1 MSYFS
6 DDYWRQSYK
15 AKAQLMADRGYA
27 EVSPFDFY
35 RELFPL
41 GSLSSGRNDRK
52 ANIIASQIR
61 DKESGQRTRQWIVG
75 DDLVGLDRVF
85 GDRFGLIPPLSFF
98 GKTHTGKNAHEL
110 FALAIDIDYV
120 GVQQLKNML
129 KQFGNGVQ
137 LCPTYLV
144 SSGKGVH
151 LYYFLDN
158 PVEMYAH
165 RVPVL
170 TALKEDLI
178 RRHWNDTSTVEP
190 DDPDITGI
198 LQGFR
203 CVGSL
208 SKLGE
213 GFPVRAWRLCDNRYT
228 LEQIKA
234 SIPSCTVDLTQ
245 IYEKPEYKKSKYT
258 LEEAKRLYPD
268 WYQSK
273 IVEGNPLKRTWTC
286 NIALYE
292 WWKRQM
298 HEQVRAGGR
307 YYAIMALCA
316 FGLKCGVSERQI
328 KEDAFSFLDVFEQRT
343 EEEGNH
349 FTRRDIQD
357 ALRALK
363 ADKKLIST
371 LASRAWIEK
380 STKVSIPPRKRRKK
394 PLKRD
399 DGTALKAARMLQDL
413 QDPDGTWR
421 NKEGRPSKQQIV
433 QQWQREHPDG
443 RKVDC
448 IRETGL
454 TKPTVYRWWEARS
467 TD

>member
-6 DDYWRQSYK
+6 DDYWRKSYRE
-15 AKAQLMADRGYA
+15 KAQLMADRGYA

-35 RELFPL
+35 RALFPV
-41 GSLSSGRNDRK
+41 GSLSRGRNDKK

-61 DKESGQRTRQWIVG
+61 DKDSGQRTRQWIVG

-85 GDRFGLIPPLSFF
+85 GDQFGLIPPLSFF

-110 FALAIDIDYV
+110 FAIAIDIDYV

-129 KQFGNGVQ
+129 KQFSNGVQ

-151 LYYFLDN
+151 LYYFLTE
-158 PVEMYAH
+158 PVKMYSH

-178 RRHWNDTSTVEP
+178 RRHWNDTSTVKP
-190 DDPDITGI
+190 DTPDITGI

-203 CVGSL
+203 CVGSF
-208 SKLGE
+208 SKLGADY
-213 GFPVRAWRLCDNRYT
+213 PVRAWRLCDNRYT
-228 LEQIKA
+228 LEQIKD
-234 SIPSCTVDLTQ
+234 SIPSCQVDLSL
-245 IYEKPEYKKSKYT
+245 IYKKPEHKKSTYT

-273 IVEGNPLKRTWTC
+273 IVEGKPLKRTWTC
-286 NIALYE
+286 NIALYD

-328 KEDAFSFLDVFEQRT
+328 KEDAFSFLDVLESRT

-363 ADKKLIST
+363 ADKRLLT
-371 LASRAWIEK
+371 TMASRVWLEK
-380 STKVSIPPRKRRKK
+380 STKVSIQANKRNGRKQSVH
-394 PLKRD
+394 LKIARATLAIMNEEN
-399 DGTALKAARMLQDL
+399 GTALQ
-413 QDPDGTWR
+413 
-421 NKEGRPSKQQIV
+421 GRPSKQEIV
-433 QQWQREHPDG
+433 QQWRQQHPEG
-443 RKVDC
+443 RKADC
-448 IRETGL
+448 IRDTGL
-454 TKPTVYRWWEARS
+454 SKPTVYRWW
-467 TD
+467 D